1 METPRFVTERIFM
14 ANLDFSNILAKFKTA
29 AFSTVIFIDT
39 DNSQIK
45 FMSIVGRD
53 KNKIALDI
61 KPYRTKPFDEEFFER
76 FTQCLREYAQAN
88 PSYAGKAA
96 AVTVVLPDYLIATD
110 SINVP
115 GVKKSGDMLDLAID
129 GKYKN
134 LKELNMK
141 RFAIAANKQ
150 YSTWYLSAIRT
161 KLLQSIY
168 TSCATS
174 NMFAD
179 KITFAASALANS
191 GFALNA
197 RLRNSSFVLLD
208 IKEASSRFSLVNK
221 GVTTGAYDMSF
232 GYDILK
238 KDKLTAEN
246 MLFDHSSA
254 ELMVLNAKEKAKAK
268 ELTMMSGDAAAQ
280 MANETVRDEQD
291 AEESDEA
298 FSSADSVNAQRQ
310 TQIKTL
316 PRKTPRVLPKYM
328 QRPVPEDHEGIVYE
342 NFRYFIKWTLDL
354 IRANDRLTAISPFEA
369 VYVNMPK
376 EFDFLIDKTN
386 EEMHENKVRFAP
398 AGFNKDK
405 QPIYE
410 NPEMYGGF
418 FVNQFNRQNNF

>member
-1 METPRFVTERIFM
+1 
-14 ANLDFSNILAKFKTA
+14 
-29 AFSTVIFIDT
+29 
-39 DNSQIK
+39 
-45 FMSIVGRD
+45 
-53 KNKIALDI
+53 
-61 KPYRTKPFDEEFFER
+61 
-76 FTQCLREYAQAN
+76 
-88 PSYAGKAA
+88 
-96 AVTVVLPDYLIATD
+96 
-110 SINVP
+110 
-115 GVKKSGDMLDLAID
+115 
-129 GKYKN
+129 
-134 LKELNMK
+134 
-141 RFAIAANKQ
+141 
-150 YSTWYLSAIRT
+150 
-161 KLLQSIY
+161 
-168 TSCATS
+168 
-174 NMFAD
+174 
-179 KITFAASALANS
+179 
-191 GFALNA
+191 
-197 RLRNSSFVLLD
+197 
-208 IKEASSRFSLVNK
+208 
-221 GVTTGAYDMSF
+221 MSF

-280 MANETVRDEQD
+280 MANETVRDDQD
-291 AEESDEA
+291 AKESDEA
-298 FSSADSVNAQRQ
+298 FSSADSINAQRQ

-386 EEMHENKVRFAP
+386 EEMHENKVRFAS